1 LSATE
6 LRAVFDL
13 AGEISMANL
22 RGNNRANTLNGGNGD
37 DFIDGRGGDDI
48 INGGGGHDTM
58 FGGDGA
64 DRLISNAGNDIMT
77 GGAGADVFVIGPRAS
92 GNITITDFTNGVDH
106 IDVSAFGF
114 DPQGNSATWG
124 GFLSNSG
131 SDTILEFY
139 GSNGEFFTITLLN
152 FDYTNIDPT
161 DYFI

>member
-1 LSATE
+1 
-6 LRAVFDL
+6 VFDL

-22 RGNNRANTLNGGNGD
+22 RGNTRANTLNGGNGD
-37 DFIDGRGGDDI
+37 DFIDGRGGD
-48 INGGGGHDTM
+48 
-58 FGGDGA
+58 
-64 DRLISNAGNDIMT
+64 DIMT